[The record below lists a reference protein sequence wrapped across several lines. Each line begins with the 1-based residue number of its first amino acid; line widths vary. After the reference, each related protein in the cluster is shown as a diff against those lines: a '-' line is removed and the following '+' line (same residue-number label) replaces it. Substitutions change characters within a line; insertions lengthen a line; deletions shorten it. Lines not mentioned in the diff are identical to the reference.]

1 MEKATEKISE
11 TKNWFFEKI
20 SKIDKPLAILINKKK
35 VHLLEW
41 IKIEMKKEKLQLKSQ
56 KSKRS

>member
-20 SKIDKPLAILINKKK
+20 SKIDKPLAKLINKKK
-35 VHLLEW
+35 VHLFEW